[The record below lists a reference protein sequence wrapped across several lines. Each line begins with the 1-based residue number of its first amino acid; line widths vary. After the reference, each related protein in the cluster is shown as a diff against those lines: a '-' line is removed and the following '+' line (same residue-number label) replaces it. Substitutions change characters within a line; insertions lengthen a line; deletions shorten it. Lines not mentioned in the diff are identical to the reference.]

1 MRKAFSCF
9 HCLQNKTAEE
19 SQSVLYQII
28 YHSATLSLYVSTQKH
43 RLLDNGTSLAD
54 YNINKIRHF
63 RSYTVPAPC

>member
-28 YHSATLSLYVSTQKH
+28 YRSATLSLYVSTQNIGYWTMGLDVS
-43 RLLDNGTSLAD
+43 RLQ
-54 YNINKIRHF
+54 H
-63 RSYTVPAPC
+63 